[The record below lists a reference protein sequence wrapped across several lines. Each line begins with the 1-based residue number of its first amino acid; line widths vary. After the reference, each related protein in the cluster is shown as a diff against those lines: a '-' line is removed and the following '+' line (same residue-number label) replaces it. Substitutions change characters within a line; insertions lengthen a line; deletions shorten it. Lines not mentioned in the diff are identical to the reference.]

1 MKPCGCAVLKGA
13 VRPDRSLKAL
23 WANGA
28 QALAQ
33 RGLA

>member
-1 MKPCGCAVLKGA
+1 MKPCGCAVWNGA
-13 VRPDRSLKAL
+13 VRPDRAFEAL